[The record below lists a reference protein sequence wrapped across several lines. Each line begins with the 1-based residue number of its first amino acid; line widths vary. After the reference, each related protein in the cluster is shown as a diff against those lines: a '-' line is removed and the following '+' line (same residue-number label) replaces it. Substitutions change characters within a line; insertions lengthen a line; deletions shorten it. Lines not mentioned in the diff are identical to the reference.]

1 MIIRSLPRKER
12 HAEEIT
18 KFLDH
23 AASTCDQV
31 MQTSDIYFIKFLLQ
45 SKGHYHRLLGAI
57 LSIGPL
63 LQAVLLLLKFGWKK
77 TFSKKERPLPPKT
90 LLDPRWGEHR
100 YIHLPNLRMHYVEK
114 GDKEKTLMV
123 FLHGFPEFWY
133 SWRYQMEHF
142 SKNYWYVVLHLF
154 SNIKNLT
161 CFLQVRSP

>member
-1 MIIRSLPRKER
+1 MLFQGEV
-12 HAEEIT
+12 HN
-18 KFLDH
+18 
-23 AASTCDQV
+23 
-31 MQTSDIYFIKFLLQ
+31 
-45 SKGHYHRLLGAI
+45 HRFLGAI

-161 CFLQVRSP
+161 CFLQVRNP